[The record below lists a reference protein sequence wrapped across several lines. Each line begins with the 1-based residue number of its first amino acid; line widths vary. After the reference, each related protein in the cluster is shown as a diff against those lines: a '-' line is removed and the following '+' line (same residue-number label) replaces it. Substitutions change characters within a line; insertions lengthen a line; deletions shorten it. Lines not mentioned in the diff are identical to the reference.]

1 MGLVGFLMRAGP
13 SWAVQQTLTA
23 EAALVLRHSLGLA
36 RRRRHAQLTPLHVAA
51 ALLSSRPSLL
61 KKACLSCKNQN
72 SPPSA
77 SLPHSMQSRALELCF
92 NVALNRLPT
101 TSSDNLLSTHSVPL
115 SNALIAALKRALTYN
130 RRGCIESQQ
139 NQQETVV
146 SIKVDLGQLI
156 ISILDDPGV
165 SRVLREAG
173 LSSIAVKE
181 LIGEYCS
188 ASSTAPPAPSD
199 GHGLGPHSYRFGY

>member
-1 MGLVGFLMRAGP
+1 MRAGP
-13 SWAVQQTLTA
+13 SWAAQQTLTT

-36 RRRRHAQLTPLHVAA
+36 RQRRHVQLTPLHVAA

-61 KKACLSCKNQN
+61 TKACLRYRNQN

-77 SLPHSMQSRALELCF
+77 ALPPSVQSRTLELCF

-101 TSSDNLLSTHSVPL
+101 ISSEDLLSTPQPVPL
-115 SNALIAALKRALTYN
+115 SNALVAALKRAQAYQ
-130 RRGCIESQQ
+130 RRGCIESQK
-139 NQQETVV
+139 NQQENFVNV
-146 SIKVDLGQLI
+146 KVDSGQLI

-173 LSSIAVKE
+173 FSSIAVKE
-181 LIGEYCS
+181 QIEEFCS
-188 ASSTAPPAPSD
+188 ASNGASSFHSE
-199 GHGLGPHSYRFGY
+199 GRGLGPHCFRFGH